1 MRELLRSLIH
11 SFVIF
16 HTLLKHCIMHMC
28 QHICAMSNNTSMA
41 RHASLCYSYV
51 DTNDHS
57 DIYSE
62 EAIPMEPLVDSYG
75 RRIKSMRISIT
86 DKCNFRCTYCMPAE
100 GLPWLKKAE
109 ILSYEE
115 IVRIS
120 RVAVNIGIEQI
131 RLTGGEPLVRRD
143 VPELVRQLRQIPG
156 LHSLSLTTNGILLK
170 QQAGALA
177 EAGLTRINVSLD
189 SLVRE
194 KFAQLTRRDQL
205 SRVLEGL
212 ETLEQYPS
220 IHPIKVNAV
229 AIRDYSEEEVLDFV
243 RLARR
248 KAYVMRWIEFMP
260 LDADQI
266 WRKEDILTGAELKAI
281 IEAAYGPLVQITTGD
296 PAETARRYTFSDG
309 IGEVGFI
316 NPVSEPFCA
325 SCDRIRLT
333 ADGQLRTCLF
343 ATEETDLRAVVRS
356 EATDEELAGV
366 IRQAVWHKELKH
378 YIGDKRFRRANRSIS
393 MIGG

>member
-1 MRELLRSLIH
+1 MGL
-11 SFVIF
+11 
-16 HTLLKHCIMHMC
+16 
-28 QHICAMSNNTSMA
+28 
-41 RHASLCYSYV
+41 
-51 DTNDHS
+51 
-57 DIYSE
+57 
-62 EAIPMEPLVDSYG
+62 LVDSYG

-115 IVRIS
+115 IERLV
-120 RVAVNIGIEQI
+120 RVAVSIGIEQI

-143 VPELVRQLRQIPG
+143 VPDLIRQLSSIEG
-156 LHSLSLTTNGILLK
+156 LRSLSLTTNGVLLK
-170 QQAGALA
+170 QMAGQLA
-177 EAGLTRINVSLD
+177 EAGLHRINVSLD
-189 SLVRE
+189 SLLRE
-194 KFAQLTRRDQL
+194 KFARLTRRDQIE
-205 SRVLEGL
+205 RVLEGL
-212 ETLEQYPS
+212 EELEKYPS
-220 IHPIKVNAV
+220 IHPIKINAV
-229 AIRDYSEEEVLDFV
+229 AIRDFSEEEALAFV

-248 KAYVMRWIEFMP
+248 KAYVIRWIEFMP

-281 IEAAYGPLVQITTGD
+281 IEAEYGPLVPITTGD
-296 PAETARRYTFSDG
+296 PSETARRYTFSDG
-309 IGEVGFI
+309 IGEIGFI

-325 SCDRIRLT
+325 TCDRIRLT

-343 ATEETDLRAVVRS
+343 ATTETDVRAVLRS
-356 EATDEELAGV
+356 GGSDDALAQT

-378 YIGDKRFRRANRSIS
+378 YIGDKRFRRANRSMS

>member
-1 MRELLRSLIH
+1 MEL
-11 SFVIF
+11 
-16 HTLLKHCIMHMC
+16 
-28 QHICAMSNNTSMA
+28 
-41 RHASLCYSYV
+41 
-51 DTNDHS
+51 
-57 DIYSE
+57 
-62 EAIPMEPLVDSYG
+62 LVDSYG
-75 RRIKSMRISIT
+75 RRIKSMRISVT

-115 IVRIS
+115 IVRIAH
-120 RVAVNIGIEQI
+120 VAVDMGIEQI

-143 VPELVRQLRQIPG
+143 VPELVGQLHAIPG
-156 LHSLSLTTNGILLK
+156 LRSLSLTTNGILLQ
-170 QQAGALA
+170 QQAKALA

-189 SLVRE
+189 SLMHE
-194 KFAQLTRRDQL
+194 KFAQLTRRNQL
-205 SRVLEGL
+205 DAVLAGL
-212 ETLEQYPS
+212 AELEHYPS
-220 IHPIKVNAV
+220 IHPIKINAV
-229 AIRDYSEEEVLDFV
+229 AIRGYTEAEVLDFV
-243 RLARR
+243 HMARN

-266 WRKEDILTGAELKAI
+266 WRKEDILAGREIQQI
-281 IEAAYGPLVQITTGD
+281 IEANYGPLIPITNGD
-296 PAETARRYTFSDG
+296 PSETARRYTFSDG

-325 SCDRIRLT
+325 QCDRIRIT

-356 EATDEELAGV
+356 NADDEELAQV
-366 IRQAVWHKELKH
+366 IRQAVWRKELKH
-378 YIGDKRFRRANRSIS
+378 YIGDKRFKRANRSMS

>member
-1 MRELLRSLIH
+1 MYSYAIVNDTKSLCTQNRKEATQMELL
-11 SFVIF
+11 F
-16 HTLLKHCIMHMC
+16 
-28 QHICAMSNNTSMA
+28 
-41 RHASLCYSYV
+41 
-51 DTNDHS
+51 
-57 DIYSE
+57 
-62 EAIPMEPLVDSYG
+62 DSYG

-86 DKCNFRCTYCMPAE
+86 DKCQFRCTYCMPAD

-115 IVRIS
+115 LERIA
-120 RVAVNIGIEQI
+120 RVAVSMGIEQI

-143 VPELVRQLRQIPG
+143 VPDFICQLRKIAG
-156 LHSLSLTTNGILLK
+156 LRSLSLTTNGVLLK

-177 EAGLTRINVSLD
+177 EAGLHRINVSLD
-189 SLVRE
+189 SLVPE

-205 SRVLEGL
+205 NRVLEGL
-212 ETLEQYPS
+212 EELEKYPS

-229 AIRDYSEEEVLDFV
+229 AMRGYSEDEVLDFA

-248 KAYVMRWIEFMP
+248 KAYVIRWIEFMP

-266 WRKEDILTGAELKAI
+266 WRKEDILTGAEMKAI
-281 IEAAYGPLVQITTGD
+281 IEAEYGPLVQITTGD
-296 PAETARRYTFSDG
+296 PSETARRYTFSDG

-316 NPVSEPFCA
+316 NPVSEPFC
-325 SCDRIRLT
+325 STCDRIRLT

-343 ATEETDLRAVVRS
+343 ATEETDLRAVIRS
-356 EATDEELAGV
+356 ESSDDVLAAK
-366 IRQAVWHKELKH
+366 IRRAVWNKELKH
-378 YIGDKRFRRANRSIS
+378 YIGDKRFKRANRSMS

>member
-1 MRELLRSLIH
+1 MEL
-11 SFVIF
+11 
-16 HTLLKHCIMHMC
+16 
-28 QHICAMSNNTSMA
+28 
-41 RHASLCYSYV
+41 
-51 DTNDHS
+51 
-57 DIYSE
+57 
-62 EAIPMEPLVDSYG
+62 LVDSYG
-75 RRIKSMRISIT
+75 RRIKSLRISIT

-115 IVRIS
+115 IERIARIAAS
-120 RVAVNIGIEQI
+120 IGIEQI

-143 VPELVRQLRQIPG
+143 IPDLVRQLRKIDG
-156 LHSLSLTTNGILLK
+156 LRSLSLTTNGILLK
-170 QQAGALA
+170 QLAGALA

-189 SLVRE
+189 SLMRE
-194 KFAQLTRRDQL
+194 KFAKLTRRDQL
-205 SRVLEGL
+205 THVLEGL
-212 ETLEQYPS
+212 EELERYPS

-229 AIRDYSEEEVLDFV
+229 AIKDYSEEEVLEFV

-248 KAYVMRWIEFMP
+248 KAYVIRWIEFMP

-266 WRKEDILTGAELKAI
+266 WRKEDILTGAELKAL
-281 IEAAYGPLVQITTGD
+281 IEDEYGPLVPITTGD
-296 PAETARRYTFSDG
+296 ASETARRYTFSDG

-325 SCDRIRLT
+325 TCDRIRLT

-343 ATEETDLRAVVRS
+343 ATVETDLRAILRS
-356 EATDEELAGV
+356 NASDDDLAKV
-366 IRQAVWHKELKH
+366 IRQAVWNKELKH
-378 YIGDKRFRRANRSIS
+378 YIGDKRFKRTNRSMS

>member
-1 MRELLRSLIH
+1 MTDRDGFRRPT
-11 SFVIF
+11 V
-16 HTLLKHCIMHMC
+16 
-28 QHICAMSNNTSMA
+28 
-41 RHASLCYSYV
+41 
-51 DTNDHS
+51 NDGEGNKNLVLE
-57 DIYSE
+57 DNKIL
-62 EAIPMEPLVDSYG
+62 PMNGLLVDSYG

-115 IVRIS
+115 IERVA
-120 RVAVNIGIEQI
+120 RVAVNLGIEQI

-143 VPELVRQLRQIPG
+143 VPELVRQLRQIEG
-156 LHSLSLTTNGILLK
+156 LRSLSITTNGILLK
-170 QQAGALA
+170 QQVRALA
-177 EAGLTRINVSLD
+177 EVGLNRINVSVD

-194 KFAQLTRRDQL
+194 KFAKLTRRDQL
-205 SRVLEGL
+205 ERVLEGL
-212 ETLEQYPS
+212 EEVEKYPS

-229 AIRDYSEEEVLDFV
+229 AIRDYSEEEALDFV

-281 IEAAYGPLVQITTGD
+281 IEAEYGPLVPITSGD
-296 PAETARRYTFSDG
+296 PSETARRYTFSDG
-309 IGEVGFI
+309 IGEIGFI

-325 SCDRIRLT
+325 TCDRIRLT

-343 ATEETDLRAVVRS
+343 ATEETDLRS
-356 EATDEELAGV
+356 V
-366 IRQAVWHKELKH
+366 IRSGAADDILADTIRRAVWHKELKH
-378 YIGDKRFRRANRSIS
+378 YIGDKRFKRANRSMS

>member
-1 MRELLRSLIH
+1 MTDRDGFRRAMTDNGDEQKLRVSEDIEALP
-11 SFVIF
+11 
-16 HTLLKHCIMHMC
+16 
-28 QHICAMSNNTSMA
+28 
-41 RHASLCYSYV
+41 
-51 DTNDHS
+51 TNGL
-57 DIYSE
+57 
-62 EAIPMEPLVDSYG
+62 LVDSYG

-115 IVRIS
+115 IERVT
-120 RVAVNIGIEQI
+120 RVAVGLGIEQI

-143 VPELVRQLRQIPG
+143 VPDLVRQLHKIEG
-156 LHSLSLTTNGILLK
+156 LRSLSITTNGFLLK

-177 EAGLTRINVSLD
+177 EAGLHRINVSLD

-205 SRVLEGL
+205 ERVLEGL
-212 ETLEQYPS
+212 EEVEKYPS

-229 AIRDYSEEEVLDFV
+229 AMRGYSEEEALDFV

-248 KAYVMRWIEFMP
+248 KAYIIRWIEFMP

-281 IEAAYGPLVQITTGD
+281 IEAEYGPLVPITTGD
-296 PAETARRYTFSDG
+296 PSETARRYTFSDG
-309 IGEVGFI
+309 IGEIGFI

-325 SCDRIRLT
+325 TCDRIRLT

-343 ATEETDLRAVVRS
+343 ATEETDLR
-356 EATDEELAGV
+356 DV
-366 IRQAVWHKELKH
+366 IRSDASDEALAATIRRAVWHKELKH
-378 YIGDKRFRRANRSIS
+378 YIGDKRFKRANRSMS

>member
-1 MRELLRSLIH
+1 MDL
-11 SFVIF
+11 
-16 HTLLKHCIMHMC
+16 
-28 QHICAMSNNTSMA
+28 
-41 RHASLCYSYV
+41 
-51 DTNDHS
+51 
-57 DIYSE
+57 
-62 EAIPMEPLVDSYG
+62 LVDSYG

-86 DKCNFRCTYCMPAE
+86 DKCQFRCTYCMPAE

-115 IVRIS
+115 IVRLA
-120 RVAVNIGIEQI
+120 RVASGIGIEQI

-143 VPELVRQLRQIPG
+143 IPDLVRQLRQIDG
-156 LHSLSLTTNGILLK
+156 LRSLSLTTNGILLK
-170 QQAGALA
+170 QLAGPLA

-194 KFAQLTRRDQL
+194 KFAQITRRDQL
-205 SRVLEGL
+205 NRVLEGL
-212 ETLEQYPS
+212 EELEKYPS

-229 AIRDYSEEEVLDFV
+229 AVRGFSEDEVLDFV

-266 WRKEDILTGAELKAI
+266 WRKEDILNGQELKSI
-281 IEAAYGPLVQITTGD
+281 VEAEYGPLVQITTGD
-296 PAETARRYTFSDG
+296 PSETARRYTFSDG
-309 IGEVGFI
+309 IGEIGFI

-325 SCDRIRLT
+325 NCDRIRLT
-333 ADGQLRTCLF
+333 SDGQLRTCLF
-343 ATEETDLRAVVRS
+343 ATEETDLRAIIRS
-356 EATDEELAGV
+356 DATDDVLEQA
-366 IRQAVWHKELKH
+366 IRKAVWNKELKH
-378 YIGDKRFRRANRSIS
+378 YIGDKRFKRASRSMS

>member
-1 MRELLRSLIH
+1 MGS
-11 SFVIF
+11 
-16 HTLLKHCIMHMC
+16 
-28 QHICAMSNNTSMA
+28 
-41 RHASLCYSYV
+41 
-51 DTNDHS
+51 
-57 DIYSE
+57 
-62 EAIPMEPLVDSYG
+62 LVDSYG
-75 RRIKSMRISIT
+75 RRIKSIRISIT

-115 IVRIS
+115 IVRIV
-120 RVAVNIGIEQI
+120 RVAVSIGIEQI

-143 VPELVRQLRQIPG
+143 VPDLIRQLSHIEG
-156 LHSLSLTTNGILLK
+156 LRSLSLTTNGVLLK
-170 QQAGALA
+170 QMAGALA
-177 EAGLTRINVSLD
+177 EAGLHRINVSLD

-194 KFAQLTRRDQL
+194 KFARLTRRDQL

-212 ETLEQYPS
+212 EELEKYPS
-220 IHPIKVNAV
+220 IHPIKINAV
-229 AIRDYSEEEVLDFV
+229 AVRDFSEEEALAFA

-248 KAYVMRWIEFMP
+248 KAYVIRWIEFMP

-281 IEAAYGPLVQITTGD
+281 IEAEYGPLVPITTGD
-296 PAETARRYTFSDG
+296 PSETARRYTFSDD
-309 IGEVGFI
+309 IGEIGFI

-325 SCDRIRLT
+325 TCDRIRLT

-343 ATEETDLRAVVRS
+343 ATSETDLRAVLRS
-356 EATDEELAGV
+356 GGSDDDLAQT
-366 IRQAVWHKELKH
+366 IRQAVWQKELKH
-378 YIGDKRFRRANRSIS
+378 YIGDKRFRRANRSMS

>member
-1 MRELLRSLIH
+1 MG
-11 SFVIF
+11 
-16 HTLLKHCIMHMC
+16 
-28 QHICAMSNNTSMA
+28 N
-41 RHASLCYSYV
+41 
-51 DTNDHS
+51 
-57 DIYSE
+57 
-62 EAIPMEPLVDSYG
+62 PLVDSYG

-115 IVRIS
+115 IERLA
-120 RVAVNIGIEQI
+120 RVAVSIGIEQI

-143 VPELVRQLRQIPG
+143 VPELVHKLRQIEG
-156 LHSLSLTTNGILLK
+156 LRSLSITTNGILLK
-170 QQAGALA
+170 QQAKQLA
-177 EAGLTRINVSLD
+177 EAGLTRVNVSLD

-205 SRVLEGL
+205 DRVLEGL
-212 ETLEQYPS
+212 EEVEKYPT
-220 IHPIKVNAV
+220 IHPIKINAV
-229 AIRDYSEEEVLDFV
+229 AIHGYSEDEVLDFV
-243 RLARR
+243 RFARN

-266 WRKEDILTGAELKAI
+266 WRKEDILTGHEIQQI
-281 IEAAYGPLVQITTGD
+281 IEAEYGPLVQITTGD
-296 PAETARRYTFSDG
+296 ASETARRYTFSDG

-316 NPVSEPFCA
+316 NPVSEPFCS

-343 ATEETDLRAVVRS
+343 ATEETDLRAILRS
-356 EATDEELAGV
+356 DADDEQIASTLRE
-366 IRQAVWHKELKH
+366 AVWHKELKH
-378 YIGDKRFRRANRSIS
+378 YIGDKRFKRANRSMS

>member
-1 MRELLRSLIH
+1 
-11 SFVIF
+11 
-16 HTLLKHCIMHMC
+16 
-28 QHICAMSNNTSMA
+28 
-41 RHASLCYSYV
+41 
-51 DTNDHS
+51 
-57 DIYSE
+57 
-62 EAIPMEPLVDSYG
+62 MEPLVDSYG
-75 RRIKSMRISIT
+75 RRIKNMRISIT

-115 IVRIS
+115 MVRIA
-120 RVAVNIGIEQI
+120 RVAVAIGIEGI

-143 VPELVRQLRQIPG
+143 VPELVRQLRGIEG
-156 LHSLSLTTNGILLK
+156 LRGLSLTTNGILLK
-170 QQAGALA
+170 QQAAALA

-189 SLVRE
+189 SLLRE
-194 KFAQLTRRDQL
+194 KFTRVARRDQL
-205 SRVLEGL
+205 QGVLAGL
-212 ETLEQYPS
+212 EEVKKYPA
-220 IHPIKVNAV
+220 IHPVKINAV
-229 AIRDYSEEEVLDFV
+229 AMKDFSEEEVLPFV
-243 RLARR
+243 QFARDN
-248 KAYVMRWIEFMP
+248 AFVMRWIEFMP

-266 WRKEDILTGAELKAI
+266 WRKEDILTGGEIKAI
-281 IEAAYGPLVQITTGD
+281 IESAHGPLVPITTGD
-296 PAETARRYTFSDG
+296 ASETARRYTFSDG

-343 ATEETDLRAVVRS
+343 ATEETDLRAVLRS
-356 EATDEELAGV
+356 AGTDEDLAST

-378 YIGDKRFRRANRSIS
+378 YIGDKRFKRASRSMS

>member
-1 MRELLRSLIH
+1 
-11 SFVIF
+11 
-16 HTLLKHCIMHMC
+16 
-28 QHICAMSNNTSMA
+28 MA
-41 RHASLCYSYV
+41 V
-51 DTNDHS
+51 
-57 DIYSE
+57 
-62 EAIPMEPLVDSYG
+62 
-75 RRIKSMRISIT
+75 K
-86 DKCNFRCTYCMPAE
+86 
-100 GLPWLKKAE
+100 
-109 ILSYEE
+109 
-115 IVRIS
+115 
-120 RVAVNIGIEQI
+120 IGIEQI

-143 VPELVRQLRQIPG
+143 VPDLVRQLRKIEG

-177 EAGLTRINVSLD
+177 EAGLNRINVSLD

-212 ETLEQYPS
+212 EELEKYPS
-220 IHPIKVNAV
+220 IHPIKINAV
-229 AIRDYSEEEVLDFV
+229 AVRGYSEEEVLNFV
-243 RLARR
+243 QLARR
-248 KAYVMRWIEFMP
+248 KAYRMRWIEFMP
-260 LDADQI
+260 LDADQL
-266 WRKEDILTGAELKAI
+266 WRKEDILTGAEIKAI
-281 IEAAYGPLVQITTGD
+281 IEAAYGPLVLITTAD
-296 PAETARRYTFSDG
+296 PSETARRYTFSDG

-356 EATDEELAGV
+356 DASDDVLADTL
-366 IRQAVWHKELKH
+366 RRAVWNKELKH
-378 YIGDKRFRRANRSIS
+378 YIGDKRFKRANRSMS